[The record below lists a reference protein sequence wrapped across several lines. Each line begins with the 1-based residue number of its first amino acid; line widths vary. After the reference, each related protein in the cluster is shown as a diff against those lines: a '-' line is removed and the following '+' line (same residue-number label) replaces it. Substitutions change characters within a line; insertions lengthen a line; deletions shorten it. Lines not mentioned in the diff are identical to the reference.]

1 MAYTFVL
8 IIAVTA
14 RPFSLASAC
23 MAEALKVLLVDDDP
37 AMVRLLAKWLEAAG
51 YNVLRAVDGQQAMA
65 IIESECPAILVTDWE
80 MPGMDG
86 LALCRWVRE
95 QNLPHYVYTIFLTV
109 RCASSDIVKG
119 LEAGADDFVKK
130 PVDRDELLARMRAGR
145 RVMELERRLCL
156 LASTDPM
163 TGLATRRTFHDVVE
177 REQLRSRR
185 HQLPISC
192 VMLDIDFFKHV
203 NDSHGHQVGDD
214 VIRQIGRILS
224 TNVRGTDI
232 ASRYGGEEFCVI
244 LPETT
249 EQQAQVWAERVR
261 GLISALRI
269 KAPDGLV
276 SVNASMGVAEQMSD
290 TTSVEQLVDMA
301 DQALVVAKRAGR
313 DRVVAYSSLQ
323 SQQAS
328 STGADPGALLRG
340 VPART
345 VMTTI
350 VAALD
355 ENDTVGSAA
364 SYFLRFRIN
373 SAPVVNSAGMLVG
386 VLGEK
391 DLMTIMLG
399 PHWWTKQIKDV
410 MKRNVVSYEEESPA
424 LAIYEFLCRVTMRG
438 VVIVNQG
445 RPTGLI
451 TRSSLLRYFM
461 NELSVARG
469 GGSNCQPALPES
481 ALIDKLQNEPAE
493 ERIAAMVQVLSDEI
507 ADLSRRLEDGGHDL
521 LPCVVGGAS
530 RLQELVNDLLATTAY
545 ANEREL
551 APSGEALSWDSPQND
566 SRLFKDVQLP
576 AGW

>member
-1 MAYTFVL
+1 MAD
-8 IIAVTA
+8 
-14 RPFSLASAC
+14 S
-23 MAEALKVLLVDDDP
+23 LKVLLVDDDP

-51 YNVLRAVDGQQAMA
+51 YNVLRAGDSQHAMA

-109 RCASSDIVKG
+109 RCASGDIVRG

-156 LASTDPM
+156 LANTDPM

-177 REQLRSRR
+177 RERIRSQRN
-185 HQLPISC
+185 HTPLSC

-203 NDSHGHQVGDD
+203 NDSHGHQVGDE
-214 VIRQIGRILS
+214 VIRQIGRLLAS
-224 TNVRGTDI
+224 NVRSTDI
-232 ASRYGGEEFCVI
+232 PSRYGGEEFCIV

-261 GLISALRI
+261 GLIGALRI
-269 KAPDGLV
+269 EAG
-276 SVNASMGVAEQMSD
+276 SETIGVNASLGVAQRMSD
-290 TTSVEQLVDMA
+290 TASVEQLVDMA

-313 DRVVAYSSLQ
+313 DRVVTFSSLQ
-323 SQQAS
+323 SQHAS
-328 STGADPGALLRG
+328 RTGADASALLRD

-373 SAPVVNSAGMLVG
+373 SAPVVDSDGMLVG

-399 PHWWTKQIKDV
+399 PDWWSKQIKDV
-410 MKRNVVSYEEESPA
+410 MKRNVVSYEEDSPA

-438 VVIVNQG
+438 TVIVNQG

-461 NELSVARG
+461 NELSIARG
-469 GGSNCQPALPES
+469 GGANCQPAVPES
-481 ALIDKLQNEPAE
+481 ALIDKLQNEPAD
-493 ERIAAMVQVLSDEI
+493 ERIAAMVQVLGDEV
-507 ADLSRRLEDGGHDL
+507 ADLARRLADSANDL

-530 RLQELVNDLLATTAY
+530 RIQELVNDLLAISAY
-545 ANEREL
+545 ADERERL
-551 APSGEALSWDSPQND
+551 PAAEPQAWDCPQND
-566 SRLFKDVQLP
+566 SQLFKDLQLP